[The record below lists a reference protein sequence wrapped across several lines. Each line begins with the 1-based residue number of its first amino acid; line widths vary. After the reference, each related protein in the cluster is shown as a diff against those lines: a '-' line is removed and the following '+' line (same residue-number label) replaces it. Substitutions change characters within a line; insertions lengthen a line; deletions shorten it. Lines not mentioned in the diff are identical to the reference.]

1 MPTMQP
7 PTGPIEI
14 SDPNNVPELYVSGP
28 FNIMNVGGMVHLTF
42 TTARPNPNDLFK
54 GSTTPEFQATVACR
68 LMMPIEMA
76 QQLARTLVES
86 LIGSQQTRAMPEPV
100 TKPTDKST
108 TGPTD
113 CPHLTHDFEAEKP
126 KL

>member
-1 MPTMQP
+1 MQP

-14 SDPNNVPELYVSGP
+14 CDPNNVQETFVSGP

-68 LMMPIEMA
+68 LMMPIEMV

-100 TKPTDKST
+100 TKPTDKSDNW
-108 TGPTD
+108 PD
-113 CPHLTHDFEAEKP
+113 RLSPPNPRFRS
-126 KL
+126 